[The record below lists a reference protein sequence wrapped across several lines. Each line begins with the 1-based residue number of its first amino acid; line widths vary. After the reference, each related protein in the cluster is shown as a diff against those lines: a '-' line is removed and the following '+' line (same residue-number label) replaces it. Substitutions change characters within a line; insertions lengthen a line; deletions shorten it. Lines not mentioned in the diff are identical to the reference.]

1 MSVLP
6 PGATNS
12 NVPPWATASSP
23 VEQPVSSTSPAS
35 TAALTRATNDLI
47 QIPQGSV

>member
-1 MSVLP
+1 MP

-12 NVPPWATASSP
+12 KVPPWATASSP
-23 VEQPVSSTSPAS
+23 VEHAVSSTSPAS
-35 TAALTRATNDLI
+35 TAALTLARDDLI